1 MVATRIAARGI
12 TDPAVLAA
20 MRTVPGEAFVRPD
33 LAELVYDDIPL
44 PLGAGQIISQP
55 YRRSDDYSAAVIHCR
70 SSLRD
75 RHQFGL

>member
-1 MVATRIAARGI
+1 MAATRIAARGI

-33 LAELVYDDIPL
+33 LVEFAYDDSL
-44 PLGAGQIISQP
+44 PPHGAGQTISQP
-55 YRRSDDYSAAVIHCR
+55 YRRSDDCSAAVIPCR